1 MVTVSVIEDDKH
13 YRQGLE
19 MLISDS
25 GYFRLLH
32 SYGSAEEAFP
42 HIVQHPP
49 EIAVVDIKLPGKNGV
64 DLIGHIRDHLPETLC
79 MVCSFYDDDEFV
91 FNALKNGA
99 NGYVLKDS
107 MPAQIIESLKELH
120 QGGAPMSRYIAKK
133 VINTFQAKKPHP
145 HLSELSERENG
156 ILELIAKGL
165 IVKEVADKLY
175 LSVHTVTSH
184 LKKIYNKLHVNNRIE
199 AVNRFNQSNE

>member
-19 MLISDS
+19 MLIADS
-25 GYFRLLH
+25 GYFRLLY
-32 SYGSAEEAFP
+32 SYGTAEEAYT
-42 HIVQHPP
+42 HILQHPP
-49 EIAVVDIKLPGKNGV
+49 DIAVVDIKLPGMNGV
-64 DLIGHIRDHLPETLC
+64 DLIRHIRDHLPDTLC

-91 FNALKNGA
+91 FSALKNGA
-99 NGYVLKDS
+99 SGYILKDS
-107 MPAQIIESLKELH
+107 MPAQIIESIKELH

-145 HLSELSERENG
+145 HLSMLSDRENE

-165 IVKEVADKLY
+165 IVKEVADKLF

-199 AVNRFNQSNE
+199 AVNRFNQSDK

>member
-1 MVTVSVIEDDKH
+1 
-13 YRQGLE
+13 
-19 MLISDS
+19 MLISES

-32 SYGSAEEAFP
+32 SYGTAEEAFT
-42 HIVQHPP
+42 HILQHPP
-49 EIAVVDIKLPGKNGV
+49 DIAVVDIKLPGKNGV
-64 DLIGHIRDHLPETLC
+64 DLIAHIRDHLPATLC

-91 FNALKNGA
+91 FSALKNGA
-99 NGYVLKDS
+99 NGYILKDS
-107 MPAQIIESLKELH
+107 MPAQIIESLRELH

-145 HLSELSERENG
+145 HLSELSERENE

-199 AVNRFNQSNE
+199 AVNRFNQASE